1 MLKSEKL
8 GMYKKALE
16 FITNHGSGK
25 YDRPLGLCDLFCT
38 INANFK
44 AEWVH
49 EHIPSMFII
58 HEIYDQRTT
67 PNTWSMYWFYT
78 WEEREI
84 ALRKAI
90 DTMEKDFWDRLG
102 W

>member
-1 MLKSEKL
+1 MLRKERL
-8 GMYKKALE
+8 EMYKKALE
-16 FITNHGSGK
+16 FITNHGGGK
-25 YDRPLGLCDLFCT
+25 YYRPLGLCDLFCN

-44 AEWVH
+44 TEWGH

-58 HEIYDQRTT
+58 PEIYDQRTISG
-67 PNTWSMYWFYT
+67 PCCIYWFDT

-90 DTMEKDFWDRLG
+90 YNIEREAPIN
-102 W
+102 